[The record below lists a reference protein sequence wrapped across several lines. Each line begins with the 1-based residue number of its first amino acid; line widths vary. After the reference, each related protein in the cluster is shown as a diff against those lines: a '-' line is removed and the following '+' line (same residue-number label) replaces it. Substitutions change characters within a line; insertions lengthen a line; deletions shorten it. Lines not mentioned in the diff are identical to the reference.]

1 MAFRMEKTLRF
12 WVNCEYERR
21 KFEASNRA
29 RFQAIAEIL
38 REHEEEGHAMRYLD
52 VEGEISWKASP
63 SMLSKLADLQR
74 DAEEDL
80 ADWP

>member
-12 WVNCEYERR
+12 WVDCEYERMKLR
-21 KFEASNRA
+21 NGSRTRTEL
-29 RFQAIAEIL
+29 IAQIL

-52 VEGEISWKASP
+52 VEGEIAWKASP
-63 SMLSKLADLQR
+63 SMLSRLRDLQR

-80 ADWP
+80 ADLP